1 MFAHDID
8 TEATQR
14 LTWRVPYEVSAPD
27 GLMFEL
33 GLRPGAVPLARY
45 RSGDR
50 GQPARLPAESGLSPR
65 SPPLRRQSN

>member
-45 RSGDR
+45 RSGDIAA
-50 GQPARLPAESGLSPR
+50 PETEVSPLAC
-65 SPPLRRQSN
+65 PLRAA